1 MRKDERISKE
11 CNPDW
16 LLLTGKA
23 YELHHLG
30 QEVDSPLAILTR
42 KEHREGDNHKL
53 WHLFEKGSEVHIDDS
68 AWNTQRKHFWK
79 DFARLVG

>member
-1 MRKDERISKE
+1 MQSGLAPLD
-11 CNPDW
+11 P
-16 LLLTGKA
+16 TGNA

-30 QEVDSPLAILTR
+30 QKVDSPLAILTR

-68 AWNTQRKHFWK
+68 TWNTQRKHFWK
-79 DFARLVG
+79 DFARLVGG